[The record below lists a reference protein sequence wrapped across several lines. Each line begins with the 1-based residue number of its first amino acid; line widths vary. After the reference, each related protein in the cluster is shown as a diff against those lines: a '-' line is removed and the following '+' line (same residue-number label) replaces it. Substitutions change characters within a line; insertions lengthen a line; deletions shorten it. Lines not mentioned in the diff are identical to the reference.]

1 MEKGSWFFFCW
12 IYLTLLPFH
21 FLRVASINSKCVEG
35 EKKKV
40 PNIQNTILSRKHNAN
55 LRAHTHT
62 HTPIV
67 YINIREY
74 ANYSHSLLTAWMVK
88 ELKKCEIRLFQTFFL
103 STSETICQH
112 RRAWRWSE
120 IKVKVHNYCV
130 FFFFSIFRCRSL
142 SYGLIIVI
150 GYCADS
156 MYLHIGSC
164 DVCAQNTNK
173 WTLNAEPSESNSC
186 RRWKLNSL
194 T

>member
-1 MEKGSWFFFCW
+1 MIFFFCW

-130 FFFFSIFRCRSL
+130 FFFFRFFAVARSL
-142 SYGLIIVI
+142 MVSLLLLAIAPIV
-150 GYCADS
+150 
-156 MYLHIGSC
+156 
-164 DVCAQNTNK
+164 
-173 WTLNAEPSESNSC
+173 WTYTLVVVMFVPKTRINEHWMLNHRRATRAVDES
-186 RRWKLNSL
+186 
-194 T
+194 